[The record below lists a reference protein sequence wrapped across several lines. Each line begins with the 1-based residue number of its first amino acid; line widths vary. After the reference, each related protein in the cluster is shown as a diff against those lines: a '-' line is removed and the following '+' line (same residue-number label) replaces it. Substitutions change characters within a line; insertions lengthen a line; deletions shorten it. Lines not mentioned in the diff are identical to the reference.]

1 MDLSKPFDCIPHD
14 LLVAKLHAYA
24 LSEDAV
30 TFVYSYLKFM
40 KQGAK
45 INDGE
50 SSFEILLLGVPQGSI
65 LDAIFSIFL

>member
-1 MDLSKPFDCIPHD
+1 
-14 LLVAKLHAYA
+14 
-24 LSEDAV
+24 
-30 TFVYSYLKFM
+30 M